1 MKKSECLTG
10 MIKSR
15 YLNTNCNCINYTC
28 PEGHYEC
35 GITDPSDIINLDNLV
50 YNIMIPY
57 CKVCKRCSQDLEDN
71 LPEISIDF
79 KILKAVDC
87 SENVLLAI
95 IE

>member
-15 YLNTNCNCINYTC
+15 YYNENCNCVNYTC

-35 GITDPSDIINLDNLV
+35 SVTDPTDIISLDNLV
-50 YNIMIPY
+50 YNMMMPY
-57 CKVCKRCSQDLEDN
+57 CKVCKRYGHDLEDD
-71 LPEISIDF
+71 LPEIDADF
-79 KILKAVDC
+79 DILRAVDC
-87 SENVLLAI
+87 SENMLLAI